1 MKVQEAP
8 RTAYPIILA
17 HGICPFDRILRPL
30 APPDNA
36 PDDARHYFRK
46 IRSTLMDHGFS
57 VFHSRVAWAGTLE
70 RRASELKAN
79 LLRISEGFSKWPRV
93 HIFGHSMGGLDAR
106 WMLYRFRMEE
116 RVASLTTIG
125 TPHHGTAYADWGLRR
140 FDGILQALNYLGLTL
155 EGLRDLTR
163 AACRSRNALMQDF
176 EDHCGV
182 RYQTVVGAQSIERI
196 FAPMRFSYRIIQKE
210 EGENDGL
217 VPLGSAEWKEG
228 RVIERMDADHLNQI
242 GWWDPAEG
250 RAGFRRETFEAGIRE
265 TYVRI
270 AEALRD

>member
-1 MKVQEAP
+1 MKVQRPP

-17 HGICPFDRILRPL
+17 HGICPFDRILRPFT
-30 APPDNA
+30 PPDNA
-36 PDDARHYFRK
+36 PDDALHYFRK
-46 IRSTLMDHGFS
+46 IRSTLLDRGFS
-57 VFHSRVAWAGTLE
+57 VYHSRVSWAGSLE
-70 RRASELKAN
+70 RRASDLRAN
-79 LLRISEGFSKWPRV
+79 LLRITEGFSKWPRV
-93 HIFGHSMGGLDAR
+93 HIIAHSMGGLDAR
-106 WMLYRFRMEE
+106 WMIYRFHTEE

-140 FDGILQALNYLGLTL
+140 FDRIIGPLRYAGINI

-163 AACRSRNALMQDF
+163 EVCRRRNAVMQDF

-182 RYQTVVGAQSIERI
+182 RYQTVAGAQSIERI
-196 FAPMRFSYRIIQKE
+196 FAPMRFSYRIIQRE

-217 VPLGSAEWKEG
+217 VPVRSAEWKEG
-228 RVIERMDADHLNQI
+228 RVMGRMDADHLNQI

-250 RAGFRRETFEAGIRE
+250 RAGFLREAFEAGIRE

-270 AEALRD
+270 ARGLRD